1 MARCGG
7 DDDAD
12 DDGRPDTLRL
22 LFATPR
28 AWLQDGQRIRV
39 ERAPTAFGEVSLDI
53 ESHLATG
60 TVTAKVSL
68 PARARP
74 AHTLLRIRLPDGW
87 VVTAANTRSG
97 TGLNVDRAGTTDLTA
112 LNGEQ
117 EITYTA
123 ADPAPGWRAQLEA
136 LELLAHRKHR
146 RAFAALT
153 VAQRRDLI
161 RPQLPRGRN
170 LRLPSNIVSAPHVAI
185 ALMAHWAATSAAT
198 DLAYGVVIGKD
209 QCRNLADSARR
220 PLPLAREPR

>member
-1 MARCGG
+1 MLRNLLVQ
-7 DDDAD
+7 DWDAD

-53 ESHLATG
+53 ASHLATG

-68 PARARP
+68 PFRDRP

-117 EITYTA
+117 EITY
-123 ADPAPGWRAQLEA
+123 R
-136 LELLAHRKHR
+136 
-146 RAFAALT
+146 
-153 VAQRRDLI
+153 V
-161 RPQLPRGRN
+161 
-170 LRLPSNIVSAPHVAI
+170 
-185 ALMAHWAATSAAT
+185 
-198 DLAYGVVIGKD
+198 
-209 QCRNLADSARR
+209 ARR
-220 PLPLAREPR
+220 